1 MNVRVAPC
9 VFVKATPER
18 ACLRARAFEDEVN
31 ELDSESEPRSGKD
44 RQKMRGSWSG
54 TAKSCFCVS
63 PF

>member
-1 MNVRVAPC
+1 MNGVCRLP
-9 VFVKATPER
+9 
-18 ACLRARAFEDEVN
+18 ACLFRRGGHAYVLEEFEDVN
-31 ELDSESEPRSGKD
+31 ELDSEGEPGSGKD